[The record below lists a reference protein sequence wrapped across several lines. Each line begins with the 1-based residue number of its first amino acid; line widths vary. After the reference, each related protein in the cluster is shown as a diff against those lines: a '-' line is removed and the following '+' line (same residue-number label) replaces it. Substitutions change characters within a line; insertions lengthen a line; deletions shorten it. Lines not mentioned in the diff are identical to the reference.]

1 MNKYVYTKTKT
12 KTIKQK
18 TTGNFWCNFFILQM
32 NVILSYTYQEI
43 LLKLLNFKKKK
54 KI

>member
-1 MNKYVYTKTKT
+1 MFIQKNKKN
-12 KTIKQK
+12 KQK
-18 TTGNFWCNFFILQM
+18 ATGNFWFNFFILQM
-32 NVILSYTYQEI
+32 NVILSYTYQET

>member
-1 MNKYVYTKTKT
+1 MNKYVYTKKN
-12 KTIKQK
+12 KK